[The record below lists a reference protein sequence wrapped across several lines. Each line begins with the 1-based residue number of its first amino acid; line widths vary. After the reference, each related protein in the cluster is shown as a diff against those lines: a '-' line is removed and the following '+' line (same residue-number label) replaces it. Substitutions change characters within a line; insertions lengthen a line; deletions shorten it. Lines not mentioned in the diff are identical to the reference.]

1 MAAGNTHILP
11 DFVRDVAL
19 GNQLADVTMLSFRDP
34 NSFFAGNLHNHL
46 DFWRSLAALS
56 PYDQAT
62 TVLNWIENRVNVF
75 DFFQHFK
82 GHYKGMFFD
91 SDIPPPM
98 IFKNAISCKM
108 HTRFIHDTI
117 LDRLATG
124 AISIWGRVNEVNP
137 PHLVMPLTVEA
148 SKPRLCNDDRFL
160 NLWIKDTPFKLDRL
174 VDLPRYVSPNSFQT
188 VCDDKSGYDHI
199 ALSHDSRTFFGF
211 EWAGWYFVSN
221 TIPFGWKSSA
231 YIYQTTGLL
240 ASHYFRSV
248 SIPCSLY
255 IDDRH
260 SGQLRNSLNS
270 PTYECIVPQ
279 RRRDLAS
286 ASAAIFLVCHTLIAL
301 GYFIGLNKSIL
312 IPTQAVPYLGRF
324 Y

>member
-98 IFKNAISCKM
+98 ILRM
-108 HTRFIHDTI
+108 
-117 LDRLATG
+117 
-124 AISIWGRVNEVNP
+124 
-137 PHLVMPLTVEA
+137 
-148 SKPRLCNDDRFL
+148 RFL
-160 NLWIKDTPFKLDRL
+160 VRCIQDLYTTPYWIVLLREPF
-174 VDLPRYVSPNSFQT
+174 
-188 VCDDKSGYDHI
+188 
-199 ALSHDSRTFFGF
+199 
-211 EWAGWYFVSN
+211 
-221 TIPFGWKSSA
+221 PFGVELMK
-231 YIYQTTGLL
+231 
-240 ASHYFRSV
+240 
-248 SIPCSLY
+248 
-255 IDDRH
+255 
-260 SGQLRNSLNS
+260 
-270 PTYECIVPQ
+270 
-279 RRRDLAS
+279 
-286 ASAAIFLVCHTLIAL
+286 
-301 GYFIGLNKSIL
+301 
-312 IPTQAVPYLGRF
+312 
-324 Y
+324 